1 MPHRIEVNVQTGEIQ
16 QIELTP
22 EELAAIPAVVEP
34 EPPPPPTRAELLAQL
49 PKFQGDW
56 NYGNGFAR
64 GLGHA
69 HHHFWLHWHF
79 GC

>member
-34 EPPPPPTRAELLAQL
+34 EPPPPPTRAELLEQLQALQAQITAL
-49 PKFQGDW
+49 PEE
-56 NYGNGFAR
+56 
-64 GLGHA
+64 
-69 HHHFWLHWHF
+69 
-79 GC
+79 